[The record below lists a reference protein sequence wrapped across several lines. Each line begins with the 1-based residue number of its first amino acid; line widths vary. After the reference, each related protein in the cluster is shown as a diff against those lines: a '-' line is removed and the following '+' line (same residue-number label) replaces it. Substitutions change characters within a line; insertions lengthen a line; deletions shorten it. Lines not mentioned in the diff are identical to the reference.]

1 MKRRAVIL
9 LLLAAA
15 AAPANY
21 HWVRYGSRQG
31 VSQPVYDRFDLSAL
45 PDGST
50 LSFFINEPG
59 ALQLAPN
66 DSTTALISEI
76 RAAAMAWNAVATS
89 ELKLAFGGM
98 RNASSPAMNSPWI
111 EVEFSDELAPGIIAL
126 GGPTGRL
133 ETVTGP
139 NGSFTPIVKS
149 LLRLPR
155 NLASRPSW
163 SERFF
168 LTLVHEFGHALG
180 LQHSWASGVMSTE
193 LTRATTKARPLS
205 ADDEAGLSFLY
216 PNALFRQTTGAI
228 SGRVT
233 LNGNGVHMASV
244 AAYSAR
250 GWAVSTLSHPDGAY
264 RLEGLAPGAYSV
276 YVHPLPPALAGE
288 PQPVNLDLPTDPAGR
303 IPPSGAFDLQFWPG
317 TSTPQATVPVAAEQ
331 TTTNIDFNVRG
342 RAAVNLHTVQSY
354 AFLGQDTTKPA
365 VILGQ
370 NGRGTVV
377 FSGYG
382 ATQTVPNFSVNTLL
396 PSDAVLPGT
405 LRPYSA
411 GYLQVDV
418 AVPSSGEEGP
428 RPLLFT
434 LGDEQYVLPSAYT
447 VVSRTPP
454 VIYGVQSN
462 PDRTVTLTGQNLN
475 AGTQV
480 WFDGAR
486 GRVRATDNG
495 SLIVLPPPAPAG
507 HRSAV
512 AALNPDGQSSLF
524 FSGPAPQFYSHESP
538 DVMSFAVS
546 PANLPAGADTI
557 VEISTTGLNLE
568 ETAPALSTGSSD
580 VAVRKVWVTGP
591 NRALALVSVHPLAA
605 AGASTWTM
613 NAGLSLVSAQT
624 PVLTLTGVR
633 QPYLAAGALI
643 RTALAQNSQV
653 TLQVVNGPASA
664 PVSSIS
670 VTVAD
675 RAAQVISF
683 AAGQLTFQLPA
694 NLPPGPVVV
703 RVNIAGESIP
713 QTVLTVAAPAPVIMG
728 AIGPGGQTIAAA
740 SPVKAGDVVSL
751 YVSNLYE
758 PGQAIDAVKIRLISP
773 MGTGTIE
780 HTIISAVPVT
790 GQPGAG
796 IVQAVLSSQNAGVT
810 LLPIVISADGRAST
824 VYSLPYRP

>member
-1 MKRRAVIL
+1 MKRRAFVL
-9 LLLAAA
+9 FLLAAA
-15 AAPANY
+15 AAPAHY

-31 VSQPVYDRFDLSAL
+31 VSQPVYDQYDLSAL

-50 LSFFINEPG
+50 LPFFINEPG

-66 DSTTALISEI
+66 DSETALISQI

-168 LTLVHEFGHALG
+168 LTLVHEFGHTLG

-233 LNGNGVHMASV
+233 MNGNGVHLASV

-250 GWAVSTLSHPDGAY
+250 GWAVSTLSHPDGTY

-317 TSTPQATVPVAAEQ
+317 TSTPQVTVPVAAEQ
-331 TTTNIDFNVRG
+331 TTANIDFNVRS
-342 RAAVNLHTVQSY
+342 RAAVNLHSVQSY

-382 ATQTVPNFSVNTLL
+382 ATQTAPNFSVNTLL

-405 LRPYSA
+405 LRLYSA

-454 VIYGVQSN
+454 VIYGVQAN

-486 GRVRATDNG
+486 GRIRATDNG
-495 SLIVLPPPAPAG
+495 SLIVSPPPAPAG
-507 HRSAV
+507 HRSAI
-512 AALNPDGQSSLF
+512 AALNPDGQSTLF
-524 FSGPAPQFYSHESP
+524 FSGPAPQFYTHESS

-546 PANLPAGADTI
+546 PALLPAGADTL
-557 VEISTTGLNLE
+557 VEITTTGLNLE

-580 VAVRKVWVTGP
+580 VAVRRVWVTGP
-591 NRALALVSVHPLAA
+591 NRALALVSVHPLAG

-613 NAGLSLVSAQT
+613 NAGLSQVSAQN

-653 TLQVVNGPASA
+653 TLQVVNGPESA

-683 AAGQLTFQLPA
+683 NAGQLTFQLPA

-703 RVNIAGESIP
+703 KVNIAGESIP
-713 QTVLTVAAPAPVIMG
+713 QTVLTVAAPAPVVMG
-728 AIGPGGQTIAAA
+728 AIGPGGQPVSA
-740 SPVKAGDVVSL
+740 SSPAKAGDVVSL
-751 YVSNLYE
+751 YVMNLYE
-758 PGQAIDAVKIRLISP
+758 PGQTIDSVKIRLISP
-773 MGTGTIE
+773 LGTGTIE

-796 IVQAVLSSQNAGVT
+796 ILQAVLSAQNAGVT
-810 LLPIVISADGRAST
+810 LLPLVVSADNRASAAF
-824 VYSLPYRP
+824 SLPYRP